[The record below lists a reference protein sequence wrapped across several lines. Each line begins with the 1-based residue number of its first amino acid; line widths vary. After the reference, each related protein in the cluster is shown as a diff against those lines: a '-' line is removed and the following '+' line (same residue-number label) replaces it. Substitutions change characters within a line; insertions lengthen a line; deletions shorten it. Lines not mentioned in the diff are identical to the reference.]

1 MTVATHAA
9 HVAQPWY
16 REPWPW
22 LLMAGPA
29 AVVVAGV
36 ITAWIAVVTNDG
48 VVADDYYKRG
58 LAINQTLA
66 RDAVAA
72 SRGYR
77 ASVHV
82 TVANGAVTVTMAG
95 ARRDGPLLLHL
106 AHPGRPAMDRVVTL
120 TQRAEGAYVGD
131 LPPLSAGHW
140 GLTLEDPAR
149 SWRLAGRLPVPAG
162 YRQLTVDLAPR

>member
-9 HVAQPWY
+9 HAAQPWY

-36 ITAWIAVVTNDG
+36 MTAWIAVATNDG

-72 SRGYR
+72 SHGYR

-82 TVANGAVTVTMAG
+82 SVANEAVTVTLTG
-95 ARRDGPLLLHL
+95 ARREGSLKLHL
-106 AHPGRPAMDRVVTL
+106 AHPGRPALDRVVTL
-120 TQRAEGAYVGD
+120 TQDSDGAYAGE
-131 LPPLSAGHW
+131 LPALSPGQW
-140 GLTLEDPAR
+140 GVTLEDPAR
-149 SWRLAGRLPVPAG
+149 SWRLAGRVAVPAG
-162 YRQLTVDLAPR
+162 YRQLRVELGPR